1 MTDRSAFAACLIFA
15 VLPAGC
21 ASAPDPR
28 PTAAV
33 IRPEPLLEAPIDSTG
48 IVSITEEQERQVADQ

>member
-1 MTDRSAFAACLIFA
+1 MIDRSAFAACLLFA
-15 VLPAGC
+15 ALLAGC

-33 IRPEPLLEAPIDSTG
+33 IRAEPLLEAPIDSTG
-48 IVSITEEQERQVADQ
+48 ITSITEEQERQAAEL